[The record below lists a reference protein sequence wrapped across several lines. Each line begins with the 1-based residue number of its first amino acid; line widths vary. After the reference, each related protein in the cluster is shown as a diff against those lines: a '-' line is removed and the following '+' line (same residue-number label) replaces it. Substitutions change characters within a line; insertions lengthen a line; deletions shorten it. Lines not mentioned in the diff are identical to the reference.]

1 MCLVMVK
8 LVPIMLVFF
17 SPLGAVNFALRFPTF
32 LDFFASDKFFLTAI
46 VITSTKCGAYCVPF
60 ESSMKTRYLQA
71 LVRFDLGHRL
81 KINHQQVRN

>member
-1 MCLVMVK
+1 MVK

-32 LDFFASDKFFLTAI
+32 LDFFASDKFFLTGI

-60 ESSMKTRYLQA
+60 ESSMKTHNLPP
-71 LVRFDLGHRL
+71 LGSFGL
-81 KINHQQVRN
+81 GPEVKN